1 VANSC
6 SPVAKG
12 SRTNQSERSLKPP
25 AGVLTSAMSRGPMF
39 CDNTFASKLAMS
51 GVNDRSLQA
60 LGRWKEPKMIQR
72 YAHLSPQ
79 HLREAVE
86 KIAQNCHKNDTS
98 AIDETRKSFRAHS
111 SVG

>member
-1 VANSC
+1 
-6 SPVAKG
+6 
-12 SRTNQSERSLKPP
+12 
-25 AGVLTSAMSRGPMF
+25 MF